1 MDKEKKERKLFL
13 GELLV
18 SKNII
23 TKEQLAEALELQK
36 KTGGLLAQIIVEK
49 HWADEDKVYRALAE
63 RLDVPFQSLLNMQ
76 IPLEAIAAVP
86 GNLARSYILVPIK
99 NEKDALTVAMIEP
112 QNTFIIDRLR
122 AVTGLKINTVLSAR
136 SEILITIEK
145 YYGKEAII
153 ENTISVAEEEK
164 AEDLPDQEDTE
175 NVKILAEQ
183 APIIKLVDAVMLDAL
198 RSRASD
204 IHIEP
209 TRAGFIIRFR
219 IDGVLHDI
227 TSPPRNLY
235 KPVVSRIKI
244 VASMDIAEKRLPQD
258 GSFRVKLED
267 KNIDVRVSTYP
278 TIYGET
284 TVMRLLAKE
293 QAFFDLPELGF
304 EPDEL
309 SQFEDLCK
317 KSCGIILVVGPT
329 GCGKTTTLY
338 SVLGKIVSREKN
350 IVTVEDPVE
359 YNIEGIS
366 QSQVNPKAGFTF
378 PSSLRSIMRQDPD
391 IILVGEI
398 RDLETAELAVRAALT
413 GHLVFSTLHT
423 NDAPGAVVRLIDM
436 GIEPYLISA
445 SLIGAL
451 AQRLV
456 RVICPK
462 CKEETQPSAAALANF
477 KDELSRVKGNNHK
490 FYKGRGCDACKNT
503 GYQKRIGVFELLTI
517 SGDQMRDTISAG
529 CKGTELNR
537 LAIKEGMRTLKE
549 NGLRKVF
556 AGITT
561 LEEVLGK
568 TEVV

>member
-1 MDKEKKERKLFL
+1 MDREKKERKPFL

-18 SKNII
+18 NKNII
-23 TKEQLAEALELQK
+23 TKEQLAEALEVQK
-36 KTGGLLAQIIVEK
+36 KTGLFLAQIIVEK
-49 HWADEDKVYRALAE
+49 RWAVEEKVYQTLAE
-63 RLDVPFQSLLNMQ
+63 RLEVPFQSLSNIQ
-76 IPLEAIAAVP
+76 ISPEIIAAVP
-86 GNLARSYILVPIK
+86 EDVARSYTLVPVK
-99 NEKDALTVAMIEP
+99 KENDVLTVSMIEP
-112 QNTFIIDRLR
+112 QNTFIIDKLR
-122 AVTGLKINTVLSAR
+122 SVTNLKISPVLSTQ
-136 SEILITIEK
+136 SEILTAIDK
-145 YYGKEAII
+145 YYGTGAII
-153 ENTISVAEEEK
+153 EQSISVAEEEK
-164 AEDLPDQEDTE
+164 LEDVSVKEDKE
-175 NVKILAEQ
+175 DARILAEQ
-183 APIIKLVDAVMLDAL
+183 APIVKLVDAVLADAL

-204 IHIEP
+204 IHIDPFRE
-209 TRAGFIIRFR
+209 GFVIRFR

-244 VASMDIAEKRLPQD
+244 MANMDIAEKRLPQD
-258 GSFRVKLED
+258 GSFRVRLGSKE
-267 KNIDVRVSTYP
+267 IDVRVSTYP

-284 TVMRLLAKE
+284 VVMRLLAKE
-293 QAFFDLPELGF
+293 RAFFELPELGF

-309 SQFEDLCK
+309 NKFEDLCR

-338 SVLGKIVSREKN
+338 SVLGKIVTREKH

-378 PSSLRSIMRQDPD
+378 PNSLRSIMRQDPD

-462 CKEETQPSAAALANF
+462 CKEETQPSPATLENF
-477 KDELSRVKGNNHK
+477 KEELLKVKGNNE
-490 FYKGRGCDACKNT
+490 FYKGKGCDACKNT
-503 GYQKRIGVFELLTI
+503 GYQGRIGVFELLTI
-517 SGDQMRDTISAG
+517 SGDQMRDTITAG

-537 LAIKEGMRTLKE
+537 LAIQQGMRTLKE

-561 LEEVLGK
+561 MEEVLSK
-568 TEVV
+568 TELV